1 MTANTETKKGI
12 FPLLNNDMMMET
24 SDDYLSSDSELSVCL
39 SEWSDDSTDNEDWDL
54 RQALK
59 QGLGKEKESCGGG
72 VSDLQLKA
80 RTFVEET
87 MTKALVRKCWKCK
100 RRFIKS
106 GGCNVM
112 TCTCGALTCYHCREP
127 IRTNSSHLF
136 CPSLT
141 SAEEESWAV
150 RAAGRRARKK
160 IKRAFPNLVINT
172 AVVSERRDGYVL

>member
-1 MTANTETKKGI
+1 MTANTGTKKGT
-12 FPLLNNDMMMET
+12 FPLLNSGLMMET
-24 SDDYLSSDSELSVCL
+24 SDDYLSSDSESCL

-59 QGLGKEKESCGGG
+59 QGLGKESDSSGGG

-112 TCTCGALTCYHCREP
+112 TCTCGAITCYHCREP
-127 IRTNSSHLF
+127 IKKNSSHLF

-160 IKRAFPNLVINT
+160 IEKVFPNLVLNT
-172 AVVSERRDGYVL
+172 AIVERRDGYV

>member
-1 MTANTETKKGI
+1 MTANTGTKKGI
-12 FPLLNNDMMMET
+12 FPLLNSGLMMET
-24 SDDYLSSDSELSVCL
+24 SDDYLSSDSESSVCL

-59 QGLGKEKESCGGG
+59 QGLGKESDSSGGG

-112 TCTCGALTCYHCREP
+112 TCTCGAKTCYHCREP
-127 IRTNSSHLF
+127 IRTNSSHLL

-141 SAEEESWAV
+141 SAEEESWEV

-160 IKRAFPNLVINT
+160 IKKVFPNLVLNT
-172 AVVSERRDGYVL
+172 AIVERRDGYVL

>member
-12 FPLLNNDMMMET
+12 FPLLNSGLMMET
-24 SDDYLSSDSELSVCL
+24 SDDYLSSDSESSL

-59 QGLGKEKESCGGG
+59 QGLGKESDSSRGG

-112 TCTCGALTCYHCREP
+112 TCTCGAITCYHCREP

-150 RAAGRRARKK
+150 RAAGRRAKKK
-160 IKRAFPNLVINT
+160 IKKVFPNLVLNT
-172 AVVSERRDGYVL
+172 AIVERRDGYVL